1 MGFTEG
7 LILIVV
13 AIFLIFL
20 GRAGGP
26 VTRFMQ
32 VYIVGQI
39 YVMTAMTMGVI
50 GAAFMIVNWPF

>member
-7 LILIVV
+7 FILIVV
-13 AIFLIFL
+13 AIVLIFL

-50 GAAFMIVNWPF
+50 GVAFMIVNWPF